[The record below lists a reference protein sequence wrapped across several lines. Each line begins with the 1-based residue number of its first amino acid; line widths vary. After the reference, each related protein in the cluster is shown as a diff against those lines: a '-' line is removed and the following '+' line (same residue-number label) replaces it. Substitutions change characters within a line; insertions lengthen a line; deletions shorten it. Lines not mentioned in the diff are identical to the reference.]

1 MWIEFEGDWMTAVWE
16 TAQGARRT
24 AIDMQN
30 TRASTQALGWW
41 GSNGQQEIK
50 WSWKITIF
58 NGKILEKSTIN
69 GHLGDLGATHF
80 VGILEQFVWPPNF
93 DVQRFP
99 PGIQM
104 TVILWGMPSHAT
116 SQTIKWNG
124 VMICWRNPIDRVSL
138 LPWMYIWI
146 RLVVVQNSANVLY
159 FSHVCMDVAYYLL
172 NQRTRAVD
180 HAKDIWKMRK
190 DCMAV
195 WTM

>member
-69 GHLGDLGATHF
+69 GHLGDFGGHTF
-80 VGILEQFVWPPNF
+80 
-93 DVQRFP
+93 
-99 PGIQM
+99 
-104 TVILWGMPSHAT
+104 
-116 SQTIKWNG
+116 
-124 VMICWRNPIDRVSL
+124 CRNPGAICVAPKFRRATIPTRHTDDSHTLRNAQSCYLSDDQVKRCHDLLAQSDWPSFVASVDVHLNSSGGSTEFCQSSL
-138 LPWMYIWI
+138 LFPC
-146 RLVVVQNSANVLY
+146 LHGCSVLLAQ
-159 FSHVCMDVAYYLL
+159 STNKSSWSC
-172 NQRTRAVD
+172 
-180 HAKDIWKMRK
+180 
-190 DCMAV
+190 
-195 WTM
+195 